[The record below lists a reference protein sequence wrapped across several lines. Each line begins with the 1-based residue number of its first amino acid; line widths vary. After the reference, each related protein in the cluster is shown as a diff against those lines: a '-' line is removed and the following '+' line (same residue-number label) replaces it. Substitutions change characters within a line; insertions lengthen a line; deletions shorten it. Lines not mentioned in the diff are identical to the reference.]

1 MLYPVYFRYNNT
13 ISGAYQPPHPQ
24 QSAPLYQPQ
33 YNQMH
38 LSIFPLQT
46 PGLVQVIIL
55 FPASQSTS
63 GLQPGHVGP
72 PLPCNMVKL
81 ADVAHM
87 EYFTSGG
94 QGEVCIR
101 GLNVFQGYFRDE
113 ERSAASLDTGGWL
126 HTGDIGE
133 WTSWGTLRIIDK
145 TKTIFK
151 LANGDYVDPDR
162 SVVITII

>member
-1 MLYPVYFRYNNT
+1 MSLT
-13 ISGAYQPPHPQ
+13 IINILSSDCVVVEGYGLTEC
-24 QSAPLYQPQ
+24 SAPCTLT
-33 YNQMH
+33 
-38 LSIFPLQT
+38 L
-46 PGLVQVIIL
+46 PGDLQVIIL

-151 LANGDYVDPDR
+151 LANGNNQSEQGICFTKLVLTNQD
-162 SVVITII
+162 TAFTCNT